1 MYAAD
6 FKSKSRRNDTHESTT
21 DADAQ
26 LYRKGNM
33 ASEPRYIGHTLSDN
47 RHGLIASAVV
57 TQADGFAERELAKIM
72 MMDAKQVA
80 HEQAQITLSA
90 DKGDAAA
97 KFIEALTG
105 PVLPHVA
112 QNTANRKSAV
122 PEQIASSDGDVLSQQ
137 KRQFIVTMTDKP

>member
-1 MYAAD
+1 
-6 FKSKSRRNDTHESTT
+6 
-21 DADAQ
+21 
-26 LYRKGNM
+26 L

-57 TQADGFAERELAKIM
+57 TQADGFFAERELVKIM

-97 KFIEALTG
+97 EFIEAFTG

-112 QNTANRKSAV
+112 QNTANRKSVV

-137 KRQFIVTMTDKP
+137 KRQFIVTMTEKP